1 MYDWK
6 QELEGYFESRAN
18 DKFDDGVAAA
28 KLNREIEDFLVETV
42 IPALDGLKKSLA
54 EKGRTLY
61 IDKEKQSVRAA
72 VRFGD
77 TAEFVYE
84 VRARHAGVKAL
95 AVKHIDGRESIIEPA
110 ASKNDNSIA
119 SLTMDDIRSS
129 FVFEYLA
136 AMGM

>member
-6 QELEGYFESRAN
+6 EELEGYFQSKSA
-18 DKFDDGVAAA
+18 DKFDDGVAAS
-28 KLNREIEDFLVETV
+28 KLNKEIEDFLIETA
-42 IPALDGLKKSLA
+42 IPALDGLKQSLA
-54 EKGRTLY
+54 QRGRSLH

-84 VRARHAGVKAL
+84 LKVRHTGIKAV
-95 AVKHIDGRESIIEPA
+95 AIKYIEGRESIIEPA
-110 ASKNDNSIA
+110 AFKNDNSID
-119 SLTMDDIRSS
+119 SVTMDDIRGS
-129 FVFEYLA
+129 FVFEYIA